1 MEKISIFDVLRE
13 EGVLREADEDQAAAA
28 EEQPAADTAAPDT
41 NTDTQTDDT
50 NNTDADFNIDTSL
63 DINDTGSDMGGG
75 GDDGSMDSGSSSNG
89 DTAEAGNDEEINPY
103 NTNMFAALS
112 AEEQKIKLIEQKK
125 LYQTLYD
132 SIVELLNRLNTFDTD
147 ESNMVIISRVSNT
160 LYDLKGYVSDY
171 ILYDIPIKSYYD
183 NEVMYNRFLAV
194 INSIASVVD
203 KYDKKLEKDEE
214 K

>member
-28 EEQPAADTAAPDT
+28 EEQPAADTTAPDT

-50 NNTDADFNIDTSL
+50 NNTDANFNIDTSL
-63 DINDTGSDMGGG
+63 DINDTSSDMGTGE
-75 GDDGSMDSGSSSNG
+75 DDG

-160 LYDLKGYVSDY
+160 LFDLKGYVSDY

>member
-1 MEKISIFDVLRE
+1 MFPV
-13 EGVLREADEDQAAAA
+13 
-28 EEQPAADTAAPDT
+28 PADT
-41 NTDTQTDDT
+41 
-50 NNTDADFNIDTSL
+50 DFNIDTSL

-75 GDDGSMDSGSSSNG
+75 DNGSMDTGSSSNG
-89 DTAEAGNDEEINPY
+89 DTAEAGNDEELNPY

-194 INSIASVVD
+194 INSIANVVD